1 LANYLRYLG
10 NTERSAAR
18 LVWLFLVGALVGYS
32 TGVKAQTYKGTVT
45 TEQRV
50 QNAIATYRNQ
60 MAAKSLPAVSAH
72 RGASQVAPENTL
84 STFRAA
90 LALAV
95 DYIEIDVRTTK
106 DGQLVILHDG
116 SLNRTTSGTGP
127 VNEWTLADLKKL
139 SAGQWFSD
147 KFKDERVPTLAEVGQ
162 LVSSWNAR
170 HSAKTHLYV
179 DCKEADPQQLIEEL
193 NRFDLAG
200 SAVFYA
206 SDDYLLRL
214 KKVYP
219 SARLMPSLKGKSMME
234 KVQALHPYA
243 FDVPWGLLSESL
255 VREIHQ
261 QGIKVFSDALEN
273 ESATEYRK
281 AILAGLDVIQTDYV
295 LKVYK
300 SIE

>member
-1 LANYLRYLG
+1 MERPAGRIAWLLLIGTLLG
-10 NTERSAAR
+10 YYNET
-18 LVWLFLVGALVGYS
+18 
-32 TGVKAQTYKGTVT
+32 KAQTYKGTVT

-50 QNAIATYRNQ
+50 KNAIATYRNQ
-60 MAAKSLPAVSAH
+60 MAEKNLPAVSAH

-127 VNEWTLADLKKL
+127 VKECTLAEVKKL

-147 KFKDERVPTLAEVGQ
+147 KFKDERVPTLEEVCQ
-162 LVSSWNAR
+162 LVSGWNAR

-179 DCKEADPQQLIEEL
+179 DCKEADPQQLIDEL
-193 NRFDLAG
+193 NRFGLAS
-200 SAVFYA
+200 SAVFYG

-219 SARLMPSLKGKSMME
+219 LARLMPSLKGKSMME
-234 KVQALHPYA
+234 KIHALHPYA
-243 FDVPWGLLSESL
+243 FDVPWPLLSEPL
-255 VREIHQ
+255 IREIHGH
-261 QGIKVFSDALEN
+261 GIKVFSDALGEN
-273 ESATEYRK
+273 ESVTEYQK
-281 AILAGLDVIQTDYV
+281 AGLMGLDVIQTDYI
-295 LKVYK
+295 LNVYGPVEK
-300 SIE
+300 